1 MNQSLMVSGA
11 YGNSGNLIQ
20 IFNFQP
26 LFKTNE
32 DFPIVQLVAHQFL
45 ALVVMVRVHLG
56 KPNMYPQLSR
66 KSIGL
71 LIQGSQVQILLGT
84 PILLYILSCNWL
96 ARRSPKPLVLVRVQE
111 GMPNL
116 LCLWRNGRRTSLRNW
131 RETVWV
137 QVPLGTPI
145 CWISSLWLEQLTCNQ
160 QVVGSIPTSST
171 KIWAISSE
179 GERLFCTQKVVGSSP
194 TLSTKLCVGSS
205 NGRASG

>member
-1 MNQSLMVSGA
+1 M
-11 YGNSGNLIQ
+11 
-20 IFNFQP
+20 
-26 LFKTNE
+26 
-32 DFPIVQLVAHQFL
+32 
-45 ALVVMVRVHLG
+45 
-56 KPNMYPQLSR
+56 
-66 KSIGL
+66 
-71 LIQGSQVQILLGT
+71 GT

-116 LCLWRNGRRTSLRNW
+116 FMCLWRNGRRTSLRNW